1 MAYARTIQGYER
13 NFIVK
18 SSPTSKWVVDAT
30 LLVGY
35 CVAVWLDL
43 TGLELHQWI
52 GVGVG
57 LLAGYHLLTHMDW
70 VTAVTRRLFG
80 KTSPRA
86 RLYYLINALM
96 LGGFVSIGV
105 TGLLISTWLNLPLGG
120 MAMLV
125 AIHKWT
131 AYLTLAAVFVK
142 LALHWRWI
150 VNVAGKFVAAPAAQ
164 RANAGLPA
172 AAQATGG
179 AVSGGAAPGLPTRS
193 YTRRETLKLMGAAAL
208 STAAV
213 VGVTAKA
220 LGAQQTSDNGSTST
234 SAALATV
241 TTMSASPAPVSLA
254 PSTATTM
261 AAAAPT
267 ATTVA
272 AVPTVTTTIA
282 SAATTS
288 SAASLACII
297 CRRGK
302 HCTYPGDCRDYVDTN
317 SNNRCDLGECA

>member
-1 MAYARTIQGYER
+1 MVQGYAR
-13 NFIVK
+13 NSIVK
-18 SSPTSKWVVDAT
+18 SSPTSKWIVDAA

-35 CVAVWLDL
+35 CVAVWIDL

-86 RLYYLINALM
+86 RLYYLIDVLM
-96 LGGFVSIGV
+96 LGGFVAIGV
-105 TGLLISTWLNLPLGG
+105 TGLLISTWLNLTLGG
-120 MAMLV
+120 MATLA

-150 VNVAGKFVAAPAAQ
+150 VSVAGKFFAAPAAP

-172 AAQATGG
+172 AAQA
-179 AVSGGAAPGLPTRS
+179 SGVPTRS
-193 YTRRETLKLMGAAAL
+193 YTRRETLRLMGAAAL

-213 VGVTAKA
+213 VGVASKA
-220 LGAQQTSDNGSTST
+220 LGAQQASDNGSTSA
-234 SAALATV
+234 SAALATA
-241 TTMSASPAPVSLA
+241 TTPSATPASVSVAA
-254 PSTATTM
+254 PTATTAAAAPTATT

-272 AVPTVTTTIA
+272 AAPT
-282 SAATTS
+282 ATSS
-288 SAASLACII
+288 SAASLACLS

-302 HCTYPGDCRDYVDTN
+302 HCSYPGDCRDYVDTN
-317 SNNRCDLGECA
+317 GNNRCDRGECA